1 MLKRVGTL
9 FLIFIVLISSCR
21 NGGKSDSDAVLAR
34 VYDEYL
40 YASDIDN
47 IVPAYSSAK
56 DSLIITKNFINNW
69 VRKHL
74 MVYQAEKNL
83 PEDQQ
88 DFEKKLED
96 YRTSLIIYQYESLL
110 INQQLDTTI
119 SDNEIQDYYL
129 RNKKNFELKDNI
141 VKVNYVKA
149 DQADLYIDLY
159 KDLLLSKETDDRD
172 TLLHYCE
179 NYAEDFILDS
189 TRWIFFNDL
198 LNIIPIKTYNYEVF
212 LRNNHFVEL
221 KDQPYQYFINF
232 IDFTVKDSISPL
244 SFVRDN
250 IKSII
255 RNKRKIE
262 LINQMQ
268 KEVFDN
274 ALKENNIEIF

>member
-1 MLKRVGTL
+1 MRFRAVKL
-9 FLIFIVLISSCR
+9 FLFLVIIITSC
-21 NGGKSDSDAVLAR
+21 NNIGKSDSDAVLVR

-40 YASDIDN
+40 YASDLED
-47 IVPAYSSAK
+47 IVPAKTSAR
-56 DSLIITKNFINNW
+56 DSLIITKNYINNW
-69 VRKHL
+69 IHKLL

-88 DFEKKLED
+88 NFEKQLED
-96 YRTSLIIYQYESLL
+96 YRTSLIIYHYESLL

-119 SDNEIQDYYL
+119 YDEEIQDYYAK
-129 RNKKNFELKDNI
+129 NKKNFELKDNI
-141 VKVNYVKA
+141 VKVNYVIA
-149 DQADLYIDLY
+149 NQADPNIDKY
-159 KDLLLSKETDDRD
+159 KDLLLSIEIDDRD
-172 TLLHYCE
+172 TLLYYCE
-179 NYAEDFILDS
+179 SYAEDFILDS

-198 LNIIPIKTYNYEVF
+198 LNIIPIKTYNYEIY
-212 LRNNHFVEL
+212 LRNNRFVEL

-268 KEVFDN
+268 KEVFNN
-274 ALKENNIEIF
+274 ALNENNIEIF